1 MGKILHVRNWK
12 KEKGISLVELVIS
25 LTIIVII
32 SIAGVSIAVYSSNSF
47 KNNELKRHFVS
58 ELTSLSILYI
68 NSTNFVSTNF
78 VGAVNSFY
86 GDSVLSDE
94 IDTDVYFDV
103 NYKVIHSTSE
113 FAYRLY
119 FDFET
124 DKLTLSSY
132 TQSDKLIYSKEVSK

>member
-58 ELTSLSILYI
+58 EFTSLSILYI
-68 NSTNFVSTNF
+68 NSANYVS
-78 VGAVNSFY
+78 AVNSFY

-94 IDTDVYFDV
+94 IDTDVYFDA

-132 TQSDKLIYSKEVSK
+132 TQSDKLIYSKEISK

>member
-68 NSTNFVSTNF
+68 NSANYVS
-78 VGAVNSFY
+78 AVNSFY

-94 IDTDVYFDV
+94 IDTDVYFDA
-103 NYKVIHSTSE
+103 NYKVIHSTSD
-113 FAYRLY
+113 FVYRLY

>member
-25 LTIIVII
+25 LAIIVII

-68 NSTNFVSTNF
+68 NSVNYVS
-78 VGAVNSFY
+78 AVNSFY
-86 GDSVLSDE
+86 GDSVLSDG
-94 IDTDVYFDV
+94 IDTDVYFDA